1 VPALIVV
8 APVYVLLPDNVS
20 VPVPTFTSDAPPPA
34 LPPSWI
40 DPLTVVERL
49 LLPTVSWFA
58 PSEYVPA
65 PSIEPAVI

>member
-1 VPALIVV
+1 MRRCRQHCRRP
-8 APVYVLLPDNVS
+8 
-20 VPVPTFTSDAPPPA
+20 
-34 LPPSWI
+34 I